1 MSKKQEHTIGQ
12 EFEDFLKVALT
23 QQLKSPKKRAKI
35 RRIFTS
41 EELRELYSER
51 GITEEMF
58 HNYCIERGGD
68 PEKINDLQMA
78 IFHPKIEQPI
88 KAIPFQYLRDWCK
101 RNAIT
106 EDALKDFYIRKGDST
121 LENISSL
128 LNIIFRPSKEQLEWE
143 RSEEYQSLLASGS
156 PSSSLGKGKL

>member
-1 MSKKQEHTIGQ
+1 MSKKGNTIGQ

-58 HNYCIERGGD
+58 HNYWIERGGD
-68 PEKINDLQMA
+68 LGKINDLQMA
-78 IFHPKIEQPI
+78 VFHPEIEQPI
-88 KAIPFQYLRDWCK
+88 KAISFQYLRDWCK
-101 RNAIT
+101 RNEIT
-106 EDALKDFYIRKGDST
+106 EESLKDFYIRKGDST

-156 PSSSLGKGKL
+156 SPSSLVKGKL